1 MRSTRSFKQKLAK
14 VFRLWRDEHYDLALR
29 DVEELLKSWPGNA
42 QLYILWASLV
52 QLQDKPSHGLDEAK
66 QALQRAVEIDTNSP
80 AGAIELG
87 HYLDT
92 VEDNPRAASKAFSE
106 GIRSARRL
114 LMDGLLGQARSL
126 LQLDKKAEAL
136 KCLMEWLYLAN
147 IDNPP
152 AGGKSANGAPD
163 ILLRDPTG
171 QILAIQLKGPSAVKI
186 EELLQ
191 QLFPEQTRMGT
202 TA

>member
-14 VFRLWRDEHYDLALR
+14 VFRHWKDEQHDLALSE
-29 DVEELLKSWPGNA
+29 VEELLKSWPGSA
-42 QLYILWASLV
+42 QLYILWATLV
-52 QLQDKPSHGLDEAK
+52 QLQEKPSHSLDEAK
-66 QALQRAVEIDTNSP
+66 QALQQAVEIDTNSP
-80 AGAIELG
+80 AAAIELG
-87 HYLDT
+87 NYLDF
-92 VEDNPRAASKAFSE
+92 VEDNPRAASKAFTE

-114 LMDGLLGQARSL
+114 LMDGLLGQARAL

-147 IDNPP
+147 IDNPS
-152 AGGKSANGAPD
+152 GGSKSANGAPD

-171 QILAIQLKGPSAVKI
+171 QILAIQLKGPFAVKI

-191 QLFPEQTRMGT
+191 QLFPERIMRP
-202 TA
+202 

>member
-1 MRSTRSFKQKLAK
+1 MKSTRSFKQHLSK
-14 VFRLWRDEHYDLALR
+14 VFRHWRDEQYDLALS
-29 DVEELLKSWPGNA
+29 DVEEMLKSWPGNA
-42 QLYILWASLV
+42 QLYIFWASLV
-52 QLQDKPSHGLDEAK
+52 QLQEAPSHRLEEAK
-66 QALQRAVEIDTNSP
+66 KALQQAIEVDANAP
-80 AGAIELG
+80 AGPIELG
-87 HYLDT
+87 HYLDA

-114 LMDGLLGQARSL
+114 LMDGLLGQARAL
-126 LQLDKKAEAL
+126 LQLDKRAEAL

-147 IDNPP
+147 IDDPLT
-152 AGGKSANGAPD
+152 GSKSANGAPD

-171 QILAIQLKGPSAVKI
+171 QILAIQLKGPIAVKI

-191 QLFPEQTRMGT
+191 QLFPEQIRIGT

>member
-1 MRSTRSFKQKLAK
+1 MKNTRSFKQKLTK
-14 VFRLWRDEHYDLALR
+14 VYHLWTEGKYDLALS

-52 QLQDKPSHGLDEAK
+52 QLQDKPSHGLEEAK
-66 QALQRAVEIDTNSP
+66 QALRHAREVDTNSP

-87 HYLDT
+87 HYLDA
-92 VEDNPRAASKAFSE
+92 VEDNPRAASKAFAE

-114 LMDGLLGQARSL
+114 LMDGLLGQAQAL
-126 LQLDKKAEAL
+126 LQLDKKKEAL

-147 IDNPP
+147 IDHP
-152 AGGKSANGAPD
+152 APRSKSANGAPD
-163 ILLRDPTG
+163 MLLRDPSG
-171 QILAIQLKGPSAVKI
+171 QILALRLKGPFAVKI

-191 QLFPEQTRMGT
+191 QLSPERIVNQ
-202 TA
+202 

>member
-1 MRSTRSFKQKLAK
+1 MRSTRSFKQKLTK
-14 VFRLWRDEHYDLALR
+14 VFRHWRDEQYDLALS

-66 QALQRAVEIDTNSP
+66 QALQHAREVDTNSP
-80 AGAIELG
+80 VGAIELG
-87 HYLDT
+87 HYLDA

-106 GIRSARRL
+106 GIYSARRL

-126 LQLDKKAEAL
+126 LQLDKKTEAL
-136 KCLMEWLYLAN
+136 KCLVEWLYLAN

-152 AGGKSANGAPD
+152 AGGKSANAAPD

-171 QILAIQLKGPSAVKI
+171 QILAIQLKGPFAVKI

-191 QLFPEQTRMGT
+191 QIFPERIMSQ
-202 TA
+202 

>member
-1 MRSTRSFKQKLAK
+1 VRNTRSFKQKLAK
-14 VFRLWRDEHYDLALR
+14 VFRHWRDDQYDLALS

-52 QLQDKPSHGLDEAK
+52 QLQEEPSHRLDEAK
-66 QALQRAVEIDTNSP
+66 QALQQAVEVDANSP
-80 AGAIELG
+80 AGPIELG

-92 VEDNPRAASKAFSE
+92 VEDNPRAASKTFSE

-114 LMDGLLGQARSL
+114 LMDGLLGQARAL
-126 LQLDKKAEAL
+126 LQLDKRTEAL

-147 IDNPP
+147 IDNPS
-152 AGGKSANGAPD
+152 AGGKSANAAPD

-171 QILAIQLKGPSAVKI
+171 QILAIRLKGPFAIKI

-191 QLFPEQTRMGT
+191 QLFPERIMSQ
-202 TA
+202 